1 MVTRRTQR
9 AFFFLEI
16 IIFWFGIIPP
26 PPPDKRGVVGVLN
39 FASSRRGKRVAEFS
53 RTMLLEKAK
62 EIQATTVAD
71 WEEEARFAQILKPKS
86 KYYAYWSQQK
96 TKPWPFC
103 KIGSKMELLIDNR
116 GKVWERPEPLHF
128 FEKICILGQLT
139 SVWSLFRL
147 HIILPQ
153 KTRNYSLKSG

>member
-16 IIFWFGIIPP
+16 IIFWFGIIP

-71 WEEEARFAQILKPKS
+71 
-86 KYYAYWSQQK
+86 
-96 TKPWPFC
+96 
-103 KIGSKMELLIDNR
+103 
-116 GKVWERPEPLHF
+116 
-128 FEKICILGQLT
+128 
-139 SVWSLFRL
+139 
-147 HIILPQ
+147 
-153 KTRNYSLKSG
+153 